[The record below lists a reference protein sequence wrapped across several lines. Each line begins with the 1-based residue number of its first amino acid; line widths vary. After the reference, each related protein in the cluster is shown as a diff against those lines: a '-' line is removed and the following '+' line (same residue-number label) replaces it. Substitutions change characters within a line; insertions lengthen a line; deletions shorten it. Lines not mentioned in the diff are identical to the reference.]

1 MGKLSEG
8 SVNGERK
15 EGSIPTPDSD
25 AITNTATT
33 PALAAAAT
41 DEGLLDADGTTAED
55 VEGTLRVNSQ
65 SMATNGVT
73 MEPGVP
79 GQGSEVEVE
88 AEATGLGFA
97 TLKGRGD
104 GEADVDVLGYEYV
117 P

>member
-15 EGSIPTPDSD
+15 EGSISTPDSD
-25 AITNTATT
+25 AVTNTVTN

-65 SMATNGVT
+65 RTEGERGWGSHAGQ
-73 MEPGVP
+73 GLP
-79 GQGSEVEVE
+79 GQG
-88 AEATGLGFA
+88 
-97 TLKGRGD
+97 GR
-104 GEADVDVLGYEYV
+104 ELE
-117 P
+117 